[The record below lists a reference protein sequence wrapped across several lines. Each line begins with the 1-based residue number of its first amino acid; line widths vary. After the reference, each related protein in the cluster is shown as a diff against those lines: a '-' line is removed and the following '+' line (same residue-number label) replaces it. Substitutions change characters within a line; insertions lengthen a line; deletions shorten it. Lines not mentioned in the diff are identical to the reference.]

1 MLIDFC
7 QCTLVGATLENKS
20 ALAEL
25 QFIVFCPHSMKIKS
39 PTATH
44 KNIKKS
50 MARSQ
55 DRFVPLIMLI
65 VAFILFVRLV
75 DVVYLCS
82 YKSKINN

>member
-44 KNIKKS
+44 KNIKNPWHE
-50 MARSQ
+50 AE
-55 DRFVPLIMLI
+55 IM
-65 VAFILFVRLV
+65 
-75 DVVYLCS
+75 D
-82 YKSKINN
+82 NNHLDSNHNHHNPKRAHSIHPIQNGACQRH